1 MRKMPRMQSVPSK
14 LKKTAVLW
22 ENVRIRPNIPESR
35 AYNRKEVI
43 NMLQRHGFVFL
54 KPDIGVG
61 GKGVVKLTPAKR
73 GVICQTLNGRRVLPV
88 QRAFKWIEQEII
100 SGRNYMAQQGI
111 QMAQVDERNVDFRVH
126 LQKPQNDW
134 LITGFCAKL
143 APPGGLV
150 TNHCRGGTPL
160 DASEVIKRISHSVG
174 KKEKTLK
181 KEIYAVSEEIAKTLN
196 KRFTGLKELGI
207 DLTVDENGKI
217 WIFEVNTAPVIKMF
231 ECLKD
236 KTAYQQINQIRY
248 QMSAER

>member
-54 KPDIGVG
+54 KPDIGGG

-143 APPGGLV
+143 APPGSLV
-150 TNHCRGGTPL
+150 TNRCRGGTPL
-160 DASEVIKRISHSVG
+160 EASKAVKRISHTVG

-181 KEIYAVSEEIAKTLN
+181 KEIYAVSKEIAKTLN
-196 KRFTGLKELGI
+196 RRFTGLKELGV
-207 DLTVDENGKI
+207 DLTVDRNGKI
-217 WIFEVNTAPVIKMF
+217 WIFEVNTSPVIKLF
-231 ECLKD
+231 KSLKD

-248 QMSAER
+248 QMFAKR